1 MPNLEHAGDQDDDE
15 DLLQV
20 HLNAVKR
27 VYDRF
32 SRMDAF
38 SSVTLDEIID
48 GYIDVVRYG
57 NRYFNLVKTNPLD
70 LWCKLGKISSTVRTD
85 WKGVMLII
93 ELCLCVPFSNATLER
108 FFSHMKLVKNEKK
121 IDSRRRV

>member
-1 MPNLEHAGDQDDDE
+1 MRSLTRVSVIFDVCCILNTNVLPNLEHAGDQDDDK

-20 HLNAVKR
+20 QLNVVKR

-38 SSVTLDEIID
+38 SSVILDEIID

-70 LWCKLGKISSTVRTD
+70 LWCKLGEIS
-85 WKGVMLII
+85 
-93 ELCLCVPFSNATLER
+93 
-108 FFSHMKLVKNEKK
+108 
-121 IDSRRRV
+121 